1 MTDPFVFVCPL
12 LMDYFAKFLFPL
24 TACLFV
30 FSSLLFSSILV
41 RAVYVIICMWELHGA
56 LQEPGELQETD

>member
-1 MTDPFVFVCPL
+1 MTNPFVFVCPL

-56 LQEPGELQETD
+56 L